1 MEGYD
6 VFFSSALQPLYKE
19 SSTRNSVQSVLNNIN
34 AMFGVSSSSLSL
46 HINSHQNPVNF
57 TYHTGVDEN
66 FATYY
71 HNKQNNI
78 DPIAN
83 SSTEYAIDNG
93 FTMAELCNKYPNWGE
108 AYKSSFSSFGYKDAL
123 LVNFYTQCG
132 GRGVLV
138 LRSDIHRGEFKAIEA
153 HSISQLSPYLRM
165 ALQSHLQ
172 LYNPV
177 SGIPEICS
185 HSAMAI
191 FHITRSGRLLQA
203 NAEGYKILNSADGM
217 SLNNGHLRLI
227 DSISQFH
234 LKEAL
239 FDIYRQPQSKT
250 KIIKIQRTQETFF
263 VVRIF
268 PLNQKDSRDNEIML
282 MLSDPFRAIHSEPA
296 LLCELFDLTHREAD
310 IAILLGNGDK
320 PADIAIRDDVS
331 INTVKSQRNSIYEK
345 MGIRSQMQLIRLIH
359 SLGILAETKLQVTDD
374 NLGLL
379 PPARRLFL
387 PQIKIRH

>member
-1 MEGYD
+1 M
-6 VFFSSALQPLYKE
+6 
-19 SSTRNSVQSVLNNIN
+19 
-34 AMFGVSSSSLSL
+34 
-46 HINSHQNPVNF
+46 
-57 TYHTGVDEN
+57 
-66 FATYY
+66 
-71 HNKQNNI
+71 
-78 DPIAN
+78 
-83 SSTEYAIDNG
+83 
-93 FTMAELCNKYPNWGE
+93 
-108 AYKSSFSSFGYKDAL
+108 
-123 LVNFYTQCG
+123 
-132 GRGVLV
+132 
-138 LRSDIHRGEFKAIEA
+138 
-153 HSISQLSPYLRM
+153 
-165 ALQSHLQ
+165 
-172 LYNPV
+172 
-177 SGIPEICS
+177 
-185 HSAMAI
+185 
-191 FHITRSGRLLQA
+191 
-203 NAEGYKILNSADGM
+203 NSADGM

-320 PADIAIRDDVS
+320 PADIAIRDGVS